1 MYKHILYATDFSKA
15 SLATEKKV
23 AKLSAQFDAE
33 LSVIH
38 VVNYGSTVWMGGGG
52 YFVLAELNEETINDS
67 RKALTACAERMQINL
82 SNTHAVQGS
91 PKQEIVEYAER
102 IGADLILLGSH
113 GHYQIS
119 DILGTT
125 ATGVLHKAKCDVL
138 VIQSGDE
145 GGTEK

>member
-23 AKLSAQFDAE
+23 AKISAQFDAK

-52 YFVLAELNEETINDS
+52 YFVLAELNEETANDGK
-67 RKALTACAERMQINL
+67 KALKACAERMQIDL
-82 SNTHAVQGS
+82 SNTYSVQGS
-91 PKQEIVEYAER
+91 PKQEIVKYAEQ

-119 DILGTT
+119 DFLGTT
-125 ATGVLHKAKCDVL
+125 ATGVLHNAKCDVL
-138 VIQSGDE
+138 VIQSGNKDAAKE
-145 GGTEK
+145 